1 MDIVGILESIGISG
15 FLDILFM
22 SVIIY
27 SLLVW
32 LKQTKAAFSV
42 IGMFIFGAAYLLA
55 RQLDLSLTIIVFQGF
70 FAIILIAVV
79 IIFQEEIK
87 HFLEQLASKSMIT
100 NFRLRKIFGAPRKEI
115 EMLVNVARNFSRE
128 KIGAIIVIRGKD
140 PIVRHIDGGV
150 NLRGEVSEALLGSIF
165 MPGSPG
171 HDGAA
176 VIVGDQ
182 VTAFS
187 CYLPLSKNLKKLPK
201 SGTRHAAALGL
212 AERTDALC
220 LVVSEE
226 KGTISV
232 ARNGEMRH
240 VKDPV
245 ELMSILEAF
254 YKEITPAGEEKTW
267 KTFFS
272 RNYREK
278 VIAVTVTAI
287 LWFFFVH
294 EARIDFRTYTVPVK
308 FENLPTQLAVDEADP
323 SEVEITYSGH
333 RRSFYFM
340 SSDKID
346 VEVNLFGVRPGVYKR
361 TITRSDVTAPE
372 GLLIENI
379 QPNQITVRVKKKEAP
394 Q

>member
-1 MDIVGILESIGISG
+1 MNILGILESIGISG

-32 LKQTKAAFSV
+32 LKQTKAAFAV
-42 IGMFIFGAAYLLA
+42 MGMFIFGAAYLLA

-87 HFLEQLASKSMIT
+87 HFLEQLASRSLIRS
-100 NFRLRKIFGAPRKEI
+100 FRFRKFFRTPSKEI
-115 EMLVNVARNFSRE
+115 ELLVNVARDFSRE
-128 KIGAIIVIRGKD
+128 KTGAIIVIRGKD
-140 PIVRHIDGGV
+140 PVVRHIEGGV
-150 NLRGEVSEALLGSIF
+150 SLKGEMSEALLGSIF
-165 MPGSPG
+165 TPGSPG
-171 HDGAA
+171 HDGAVLIA
-176 VIVGDQ
+176 DNQIA
-182 VTAFS
+182 AFS

-201 SGTRHAAALGL
+201 PGTRHAAALGL

-232 ARNGEMRH
+232 ARNGEMKI

-245 ELMSILEAF
+245 ELMSILEGF
-254 YKEITPAGEEKTW
+254 YREIAPSENEKPW
-267 KTFFS
+267 STFFS

-278 VIAVTVTAI
+278 VLAVTVTAI

-294 EARIDFRTYTVPVK
+294 EARTDFRTYQVPLK
-308 FENLPTQLAVDEADP
+308 YENLPAHLIVDEADP
-323 SEVEITYSGH
+323 AEVEVTYSGH
-333 RRSFYFM
+333 RRSFYFV
-340 SSDKID
+340 SASKITIN
-346 VEVNLFGVRPGVYKR
+346 VNMFGARPGIYKR
-361 TITRSDVTAPE
+361 TITRSDITTPE

-379 QPNQITVRVKKKEAP
+379 QPNQVTVHVKKEEAP
-394 Q
+394 H

>member
-1 MDIVGILESIGISG
+1 MNILSIVESIGVSG

-22 SVIIY
+22 TVIIY

-32 LKQTKAAFSV
+32 LKQTKAAFV
-42 IGMFIFGAAYLLA
+42 VMGMFIFGAAYLLA

-87 HFLEQLASKSMIT
+87 HFLEQLASRSLIT
-100 NFRLRKIFGAPRKEI
+100 NFRFRRIFGAPRREI
-115 EMLVNVARNFSRE
+115 ELLVNVARNFSRD
-128 KIGAIIVIRGKD
+128 KVGAIIVIRGKD
-140 PIVRHIDGGV
+140 PIERHMEGGV
-150 NLRGEVSEALLGSIF
+150 NLKGEVSEALLGSIF
-165 MPGSPG
+165 TPGSPG
-171 HDGAA
+171 HDGAV
-176 VIVGDQ
+176 VIVGDE

-187 CYLPLSKNLKKLPK
+187 CYLPLSKNLKRLPK

-232 ARNGEMRH
+232 ARNGEMKI

-254 YKEITPAGEEKTW
+254 YKEVTPAADEKAW
-267 KTFFS
+267 KKFFS

-278 VIAVTVTAI
+278 VIAITVTSI

-294 EARIDFRTYTVPVK
+294 EARTDFQTFVVPVK
-308 FENLPTQLAVDEADP
+308 FENLPAHLVVEETDP
-323 SEVEITYSGH
+323 PEVEITYSGH

-340 SSDKID
+340 NSGKIN
-346 VEVNLFGVRPGVYKR
+346 VGVTCLAFGQEF
-361 TITRSDVTAPE
+361 TNA
-372 GLLIENI
+372 
-379 QPNQITVRVKKKEAP
+379 
-394 Q
+394 

>member
-1 MDIVGILESIGISG
+1 MNILGIIESIGLSG

-32 LKQTKAAFSV
+32 LKQTKAAFVV

-55 RQLDLSLTIIVFQGF
+55 RQLDLALTIIVFQGF

-87 HFLEQLASKSMIT
+87 HFLEQLASRSLIT
-100 NFRLRKIFGAPRKEI
+100 NFRFRKIFGAPKKEI
-115 EMLVNVARNFSRE
+115 ESLVNVARNFSRD

-150 NLRGEVSEALLGSIF
+150 SLKGEVSEALLGSIF
-165 MPGSPG
+165 TPGSPG
-171 HDGAA
+171 HDGAV

-182 VTAFS
+182 VTSFS

-226 KGTISV
+226 RGTISI
-232 ARNGEMRH
+232 ARNGEMKV

-254 YKEITPAGEEKTW
+254 YREITPSGDERSW

-278 VIAVTVTAI
+278 VVAVTVTAI

-294 EARIDFRTYTVPVK
+294 EARMDFRTYTVPIK
-308 FENLPTQLAVDEADP
+308 FENLPAQLVVDESEP
-323 SEVEITYSGH
+323 SEVEVTYSGH

-340 SSDKID
+340 DSGKID
-346 VEVNLFGVRPGVYKR
+346 VDVNMFGVRPGVYKR
-361 TITRSDVTAPE
+361 TITRSDVSAPE

-379 QPNQITVRVKKKEAP
+379 QPNQVTIRVKRKEAP